1 LTIYT
6 SFTPPS
12 LSGIYQSRVSFQFT
26 DRNEEEQPSQ
36 RKKAHGEEEE
46 EEEEED
52 AAVSTS

>member
-1 LTIYT
+1 LTD
-6 SFTPPS
+6 
-12 LSGIYQSRVSFQFT
+12 SGFRFILGYRFRVSFHFT

-46 EEEEED
+46 EEED